1 MSICYPNWYFMRQT
15 GRGIIYQGWYVG
27 ISIET
32 FNYANFGTQIN
43 SVNHK
48 VLKKVPYCKSYT
60 TANPVND
67 YLTSINTP
75 NSATDH
81 FSKKIAH
88 YVPKIMVTN
97 IRSLVPKIEEIQE
110 FINRNQISIVFV
122 TETWLRSTIMDSV
135 VDITGYSLIRKD
147 RSSDC
152 HGGVAIYIRN
162 NQFKY
167 SRLDLLSC
175 CEDHEILWLFLR
187 PNRLPR
193 GFSSLIVAVVYHPF
207 WTTAEN
213 DHMREH
219 LFQSLTLAKSKYPN
233 CAIIIAG
240 DFNRLDIKTIKK
252 HFRL

>member
-1 MSICYPNWYFMRQT
+1 MVCPSS
-15 GRGIIYQGWYVG
+15 V
-27 ISIET
+27 ET
-32 FNYANFGTQIN
+32 FNGYSNIPTLVNNASPCLPHKIPVRITNRHERSYTSYANFGTQIN

-67 YLTSINTP
+67 YLTSIITP
-75 NSATDH
+75 NSETDH

-152 HGGVAIYIRN
+152 HGGVA
-162 NQFKY
+162 
-167 SRLDLLSC
+167 
-175 CEDHEILWLFLR
+175 
-187 PNRLPR
+187 
-193 GFSSLIVAVVYHPF
+193 
-207 WTTAEN
+207 
-213 DHMREH
+213 
-219 LFQSLTLAKSKYPN
+219 TLY
-233 CAIIIAG
+233 
-240 DFNRLDIKTIKK
+240 
-252 HFRL
+252 

>member
-1 MSICYPNWYFMRQT
+1 MRLSDG
-15 GRGIIYQGWYVG
+15 GRP
-27 ISIET
+27 
-32 FNYANFGTQIN
+32 
-43 SVNHK
+43 K
-48 VLKKVPYCKSYT
+48 

-67 YLTSINTP
+67 YLTSIITP
-75 NSATDH
+75 NSETDH

-162 NQFKY
+162 NQF
-167 SRLDLLSC
+167 
-175 CEDHEILWLFLR
+175 
-187 PNRLPR
+187 
-193 GFSSLIVAVVYHPF
+193 
-207 WTTAEN
+207 
-213 DHMREH
+213 
-219 LFQSLTLAKSKYPN
+219 
-233 CAIIIAG
+233 
-240 DFNRLDIKTIKK
+240 
-252 HFRL
+252 